1 MRTMFGLAAG
11 DGSLEGHHT
20 ATACNVS
27 RGCENE
33 SRPSRI
39 SFSVLMQRKRK
50 TGCCTVFRFHSY
62 IRKTII
68 VCWWSFFI
76 WQIEKRM

>member
-1 MRTMFGLAAG
+1 MRTMFGLAAVAG

-33 SRPSRI
+33 KRVALQSHFVLRSDAEKTKNGLLYRF
-39 SFSVLMQRKRK
+39 SFSFL
-50 TGCCTVFRFHSY
+50 Y
-62 IRKTII
+62 
-68 VCWWSFFI
+68 
-76 WQIEKRM
+76 